1 VFLNSFCVLIKN
13 SCQFLTAPHF
23 SIECIRVEQWVKRG
37 YAAISIAV
45 EGQTDE
51 KMKPEFREREE
62 LDGMAKEDFHDPLME
77 VSKTLDSSD
86 NNPHNKNPSYWVQ
99 HSHPGP
105 RRPDAA
111 FGDFDEALEN
121 QWMYHCVADTILAN
135 SLMRSLSGQVDPLRI
150 GLTGISWG
158 GVITST
164 VAGLDTRFSHIIP
177 VYGCGNLGHAES
189 YLGRGIKGH
198 IQYYEKVWDAC
209 LYLPHA
215 TMPSLWISWPEDPH
229 FPMINLK
236 HSYES
241 MGIGI
246 SDGEKMDNVM
256 VSLIPGLQHG
266 HAVGWRR
273 AESYT
278 FAKYVWDKTK
288 NGGAT
293 AKTGWC
299 KQISGD
305 AIHRGGL
312 TMAQVKFS
320 SSLLS
325 FHKAE
330 VIWTQDNEDVQADAR
345 RWQASPAILKSS
357 ATPHLWAAEA
367 PLPPAAEAWIINL
380 YSGQDKNTGL
390 VVTSTYQDL
399 KLFAFAVEIK
409 AEDAPVPAKKRGWL
423 W

>member
-1 VFLNSFCVLIKN
+1 VYY
-13 SCQFLTAPHF
+13 
-23 SIECIRVEQWVKRG
+23 RVEQWVKRG

-51 KMKPEFREREE
+51 KTKPELVREGEE
-62 LDGMAKEDFHDPLME
+62 LDGGAKEDFNDPLMEE
-77 VSKTLDSSD
+77 VSKTLDGSGN
-86 NNPHNKNPSYWVQ
+86 NNPHNKNPPPWVQ

-105 RRPDAA
+105 RRPGVS
-111 FGDFDEALEN
+111 FGDFDEAMEN
-121 QWMYHCVADTILAN
+121 QWMYHCVADTILVN
-135 SLMRSLSGQVDPLRI
+135 SLMRSFSGKVDPLRI

-158 GVITST
+158 GVITAT
-164 VAGLDTRFSHIIP
+164 VAGLDSRFSHIIP
-177 VYGCGNLGHAES
+177 IYGCGNLGHAES
-189 YLGRGIKGH
+189 YLGMEIKGH

-215 TMPSLWISWPEDPH
+215 TMPSLWISWPEDIY

-241 MGIGI
+241 MGIAGI
-246 SDGEKMDNVM
+246 GNGEKMDNVM
-256 VSLIPGLQHG
+256 ISLIPGLQHG
-266 HAVGWRR
+266 HAVGWNR

-278 FAKYVWDKTK
+278 FSKWVWEDKMNT
-288 NGGAT
+288 NRGAT

-299 KQISGD
+299 KQIAGD
-305 AIHRGGL
+305 VIHRGGL

-320 SSLLS
+320 SSLFS

-330 VIWTQDNEDVQADAR
+330 VIWTQDNEDVRADAR

-367 PLPPAAEAWIINL
+367 PLPPHAEAWIINL
-380 YSGQDKNTGL
+380 YSGQAKNDTGL
-390 VVTSTYQDL
+390 VVSSTYQDL
-399 KLFAFAVEIK
+399 KLFAFAVKIESD
-409 AEDAPVPAKKRGWL
+409 DAPAPDNKKSGWM